1 MKEWRLNY
9 TPINTFLVVFFLVLF
24 ALKVTETGVVAN
36 WSWWWITAPLWGP
49 IAFLGIS
56 MITGLALVMFIEF
69 IKFLIDLWTK

>member
-1 MKEWRLNY
+1 MKEWHFNY
-9 TPINTFLVVFFLVLF
+9 TPINSFLVVFFLVLF

-56 MITGLALVMFIEF
+56 MIAGIALVMFIEF
-69 IKFLIDLWTK
+69 IKFLVDIWTK